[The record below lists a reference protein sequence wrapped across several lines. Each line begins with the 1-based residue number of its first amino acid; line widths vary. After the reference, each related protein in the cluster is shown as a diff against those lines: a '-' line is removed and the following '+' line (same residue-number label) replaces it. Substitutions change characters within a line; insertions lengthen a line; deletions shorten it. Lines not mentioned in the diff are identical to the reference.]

1 MDSQCTRRDAQL
13 AAEDPVR
20 LPAFREALKLW
31 AYLGCVNFGGPAGQ
45 IALMHKLLV
54 DDKKW
59 IGDARFFHALNYC
72 MLLPGPEA
80 QQLATYIG
88 WLMHGVRGGLAAGLL
103 FILPGAFVMLALSI
117 LYVNYAELALVDAIF
132 YGVKAAVLA
141 IVIEAIFRIA
151 RRAFTGAAMIV
162 IAALAFIAL
171 FFFAVPFPLVVL
183 SAAAAGFIGVQVAP
197 DQFRAAGHAAGK
209 DSADGYAV
217 DAAFARGELAHTRS
231 SKTRTALT
239 IVLWLAIWLAPVA
252 VLVASLGGDNVFAKL
267 ALFFSQMSVVTF
279 GGAYAVL
286 AYVAQEAVA
295 TYSWLTAPE
304 MLEGLALAETTPGPL
319 ILVLQHVGFLAA
331 FRHAGFDPLLAGI
344 LGALITLWVTFVPS
358 FLWIFAGAPYAER
371 VRENRALSAALAAIT
386 AAVVGVIM
394 NLAIWFALHVL
405 FAKVDTTTLGPLHVT
420 TPDPASLDPL
430 ALTLAAVAT
439 IALLRFK
446 LPILGLLALS
456 AVLGIVAR
464 FALS

>member
-1 MDSQCTRRDAQL
+1 MTPLPSF
-13 AAEDPVR
+13 AEAVR
-20 LPAFREALKLW
+20 LW
-31 AYLGCVNFGGPAGQ
+31 AYLGCINFGGPAGQ

-54 DDKKW
+54 DERKW

-80 QQLATYIG
+80 QQLATYVG
-88 WLMHGVRGGLAAGLL
+88 WLMHGVKGGLAAGLL
-103 FILPGAFVMLALSI
+103 FVLPGALVMLALSI
-117 LYVNYAELALVDAIF
+117 LYVNYADLAIVDAVF

-151 RRAFTGAAMIV
+151 RRAFTGAAMIW
-162 IAALAFIAL
+162 IAAAAFLAL
-171 FFFAVPFPLVVL
+171 FAFAVPFPLVVL
-183 SAAAAGFIGVQVAP
+183 GAGIVGFVGVSLAP
-197 DQFRAAGHAAGK
+197 DQFKAARHAGGHAGANG
-209 DSADGYAV
+209 DYAV
-217 DAAFARGELAHTRS
+217 DAAFARGELGHTRAS
-231 SKTRTALT
+231 TGRTIRTVA
-239 IVLWLAIWLAPVA
+239 LWLGIWLLPAA
-252 VLVASLGGDNVFAKL
+252 ALVLALGGENVFSKL
-267 ALFFSQMSVVTF
+267 AIFFSQMSIVTF

-295 TYSWLTAPE
+295 TYNWLTAPE

-331 FRHAGFDPLLAGI
+331 FRHAGFDPLLAGV
-344 LGALITLWVTFVPS
+344 LGALVTLWVTFAPS

-386 AAVVGVIM
+386 AAVVGVIL

-405 FAKVDTTTLGPLHVT
+405 FAKVDTHAFGPLHVT
-420 TPDPASLDPL
+420 VPDPVSLDPI
-430 ALTLAAVAT
+430 ALTLAAIAT

-446 LPILGLLALS
+446 LPILALLALS
-456 AVLGIVAR
+456 AVLGIGVR
-464 FALS
+464 FALN